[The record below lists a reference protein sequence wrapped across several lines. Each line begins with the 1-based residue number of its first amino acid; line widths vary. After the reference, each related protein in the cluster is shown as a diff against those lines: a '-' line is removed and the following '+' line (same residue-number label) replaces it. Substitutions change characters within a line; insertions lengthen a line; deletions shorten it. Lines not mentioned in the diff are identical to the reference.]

1 MSKGTRGYEGLLL
14 TAWQAQAA
22 LASRR
27 FRSHPNGNSSP
38 PVHAPIAVLLIED
51 NRLLRDAIAHLL
63 ASQPDVVLVGAAASG
78 EAALRDSHATTAQVV
93 LLDLGLKD
101 DDSVRLV
108 RELKRTAPD
117 VRVIAMDLFPVHE
130 DVVEL
135 VKAGVSGFILKDAT
149 PADFMN
155 TIRAVAG
162 GSHVLPPP
170 LTDSLF
176 SQIARQA
183 AGRGTRAVI
192 DAVRLTQRE
201 RQVIDLIGEGLSNK
215 EIAQRLH
222 IATHTVKSHV
232 HNILEKLAL
241 HTRLQIAAFA
251 RAEGAD

>member
-1 MSKGTRGYEGLLL
+1 MH
-14 TAWQAQAA
+14 AQ
-22 LASRR
+22 
-27 FRSHPNGNSSP
+27 
-38 PVHAPIAVLLIED
+38 IAVLLIED
-51 NRLLRDAIAHLL
+51 NRLLRDAIAQLL
-63 ASQPDVVLVGAAASG
+63 ASQPDIALVGAAASG
-78 EAALRDSHATTAQVV
+78 EAALRESHDKTTHVV
-93 LLDLGLKD
+93 LVDLGLKD

-108 RELKRTAPD
+108 RELKKATPD

-135 VKAGVSGFILKDAT
+135 VEAGVSGFILKDAT

-155 TIRAVAG
+155 TIRAVAR

-215 EIAQRLH
+215 EIAHRLH

>member
-1 MSKGTRGYEGLLL
+1 MH
-14 TAWQAQAA
+14 AQ
-22 LASRR
+22 
-27 FRSHPNGNSSP
+27 
-38 PVHAPIAVLLIED
+38 IAVLLIED
-51 NRLLRDAIAHLL
+51 NRLLRDAIAQLL
-63 ASQPDVVLVGAAASG
+63 ASQPDIALVGAAASG
-78 EAALRDSHATTAQVV
+78 EAALRESHDKTTHVV
-93 LLDLGLKD
+93 LVDLGLKD

-108 RELKRTAPD
+108 RELKKATPD

-135 VKAGVSGFILKDAT
+135 VEAGVSGFILKDAT

-215 EIAQRLH
+215 EIAHRLH

>member
-1 MSKGTRGYEGLLL
+1 
-14 TAWQAQAA
+14 
-22 LASRR
+22 
-27 FRSHPNGNSSP
+27 
-38 PVHAPIAVLLIED
+38 VHTPISVVLIED
-51 NRLLRDAIAHLL
+51 NRLLRDAIAQLL
-63 ASQPDVVLVGAAASG
+63 ASQPDVVLVGAAASDQ
-78 EAALRDSHATTAQVV
+78 AALRESDAKHAQVV
-93 LLDLGLKD
+93 LVDLGLKD

-108 RELKRTAPD
+108 RDLKRTAPD
-117 VRVIAMDLFPVHE
+117 MRVIAMDLFPVHE

-149 PADFMN
+149 PADFVN
-155 TIRAVAG
+155 TIRAVAA

-176 SQIARQA
+176 SQIAREA
-183 AGRGTRAVI
+183 AGRGTRAMI
-192 DAVRLTQRE
+192 AAVRLTQRE

-215 EIAQRLH
+215 EIALRLH

-241 HTRLQIAAFA
+241 HTRLQIAAYA

>member
-1 MSKGTRGYEGLLL
+1 
-14 TAWQAQAA
+14 
-22 LASRR
+22 
-27 FRSHPNGNSSP
+27 
-38 PVHAPIAVLLIED
+38 VHAQIAVLLIED
-51 NRLLRDAIAHLL
+51 NRLLRDAIAQLL
-63 ASQPDVVLVGAAASG
+63 ASQPDIALVGAAASG
-78 EAALRDSHATTAQVV
+78 EAALRESHDKTTHVV
-93 LLDLGLKD
+93 LVDLGLKD

-108 RELKRTAPD
+108 RELKKATPD

-135 VKAGVSGFILKDAT
+135 VEAGVSGFILKDAT

-215 EIAQRLH
+215 EIAHRLH

>member
-1 MSKGTRGYEGLLL
+1 
-14 TAWQAQAA
+14 
-22 LASRR
+22 
-27 FRSHPNGNSSP
+27 
-38 PVHAPIAVLLIED
+38 VHAQIAVLLIED
-51 NRLLRDAIAHLL
+51 NRLLRDAIAQLL
-63 ASQPDVVLVGAAASG
+63 ASQPDVALVGAAASG
-78 EAALRDSHATTAQVV
+78 EAALRESRDKTTHVV
-93 LLDLGLKD
+93 LVDLGLKD

-108 RELKRTAPD
+108 RELKKATPD

-135 VKAGVSGFILKDAT
+135 VEAGVSGFILKDAT

-215 EIAQRLH
+215 EIAHRLH

>member
-1 MSKGTRGYEGLLL
+1 MHT
-14 TAWQAQAA
+14 
-22 LASRR
+22 
-27 FRSHPNGNSSP
+27 
-38 PVHAPIAVLLIED
+38 PISVVLIED

-63 ASQPDVVLVGAAASG
+63 ASQPDGVLVGAAASG
-78 EAALRDSHATTAQVV
+78 EAALRDAHATQAQVV

-108 RELKRTAPD
+108 RELKQTAPD

-183 AGRGTRAVI
+183 AGRGSRAVI

-222 IATHTVKSHV
+222 IATHTIKSHV

>member
-1 MSKGTRGYEGLLL
+1 
-14 TAWQAQAA
+14 
-22 LASRR
+22 
-27 FRSHPNGNSSP
+27 
-38 PVHAPIAVLLIED
+38 
-51 NRLLRDAIAHLL
+51 
-63 ASQPDVVLVGAAASG
+63 
-78 EAALRDSHATTAQVV
+78 
-93 LLDLGLKD
+93 
-101 DDSVRLV
+101 
-108 RELKRTAPD
+108 
-117 VRVIAMDLFPVHE
+117 MDLFPVHE

-135 VKAGVSGFILKDAT
+135 VEAGVSGFILKDAT

-215 EIAQRLH
+215 EIAHRLH
-222 IATHTVKSHV
+222 IATHTVK
-232 HNILEKLAL
+232 
-241 HTRLQIAAFA
+241 A
-251 RAEGAD
+251 RAQHPREARVAHTLADRRLCARGRRRLAPKS

>member
-1 MSKGTRGYEGLLL
+1 
-14 TAWQAQAA
+14 
-22 LASRR
+22 
-27 FRSHPNGNSSP
+27 
-38 PVHAPIAVLLIED
+38 VHAQIAVLLIED
-51 NRLLRDAIAHLL
+51 NRLLRDAIAQLL
-63 ASQPDVVLVGAAASG
+63 ASQPDIALVGAAASG
-78 EAALRDSHATTAQVV
+78 EAALRESRDKTTHVV
-93 LLDLGLKD
+93 LVDLGLKD

-108 RELKRTAPD
+108 RELKKATPD

-135 VKAGVSGFILKDAT
+135 VEAGVSGFILKDAT

-215 EIAQRLH
+215 EIAHRLH